1 MTNIYMYVLLH
12 VVCVM
17 LWNFLSMSDARNY
30 YYQPF
35 SRSRTQY
42 TRQENDYYTM
52 DILMPG
58 VKPSRPEEYLCYALA
73 APPRDSYIVS
83 FEPRASM
90 KTIHHMLVYGCT
102 NIPNNEGVVDKCQGS
117 PCLGKS
123 NIMFGWARDAASPNI
138 PQGVGF
144 YVGGES
150 GINYIMI
157 QMHYG
162 DKLDHL
168 TGTSGDHS
176 GISLTMTHTPQP
188 FIGGIYLLWS
198 GDINIPPHSKNTHVD
213 IACKYDSSANIHP
226 FAFRAHAHDRGKVIT
241 GYLIRNG
248 EWTVIAK
255 GSPKW
260 PQAFYPIEESYT
272 IQPGDILAARCT
284 FDSDKDVATYA
295 GATHDDEM
303 CNLYLMYYTDAT
315 RGEAFQACGRPA
327 PSSFFSSVP
336 PGSNLI
342 PVMKPDSQ
350 SEPHSRYRP
359 APVDPWDR
367 YYDYDNQQDY
377 DEGQQSYLQDGSNV
391 DYVSPSLE
399 DEDGGDEE
407 IPLVT
412 SKPVDIVPADST
424 PAAPSNSVTQPII
437 SSKIQSFTVSDI
449 DGWPSSDN
457 EVTLGQVSGVAVDSS
472 GNVHIFHRA
481 SRPWDIHSFQGDV
494 FTQSNQGPIK
504 NNTIIKYDSSTG
516 KVLSQWG
523 ANQFYL
529 PHGLSIDHEDNIWLT
544 DVAMHQVF
552 KYPPGG
558 SETPLLTLGTKLE
571 PGDDRQHFC
580 KPSDVT
586 VDPKTGNFFVSDGYC
601 NARVM
606 KFSPDGKLLLQWGHQ
621 LRGMPAGLPV
631 GQFNLPHCITMVT
644 DKNQVC
650 VADREAGRIQCFNAD
665 SGDFTK
671 QFHLSEFGGR
681 LYAVTYT
688 SASGGLLY
696 AVNGPSNGLKPVK
709 GFALNYTSTEILR
722 MWEPHSQNFEKPHDI
737 ACTPDGKLVYVA
749 EIGPN
754 KVWKFTTN
762 AEVLSFSVN
771 SSETVLSTNETD
783 TATVT
788 EAGHMRNNTGN
799 STTYQPVTGDGQL
812 MNESVDTRV
821 NGLSSDA
828 RLGTTTIIVAVL
840 AVPILLMLLVAVAIR
855 LHAQG
860 HFRLKKRRNYKV
872 SAGDKFSLGSLL
884 HKRNGFSQVA
894 TEDSDP
900 DAAQWSEESDIEEY
914 SILNNT
920 KRTQNL

>member
-1 MTNIYMYVLLH
+1 
-12 VVCVM
+12 
-17 LWNFLSMSDARNY
+17 
-30 YYQPF
+30 
-35 SRSRTQY
+35 
-42 TRQENDYYTM
+42 
-52 DILMPG
+52 
-58 VKPSRPEEYLCYALA
+58 
-73 APPRDSYIVS
+73 
-83 FEPRASM
+83 M

-102 NIPNNEGVVDKCQGS
+102 DIPNNEETVGACHGS

-123 NIMFGWARDAASPNI
+123 NILFGWARDAASPDI

-144 YVGGES
+144 HVGGAS

-168 TGTSGDHS
+168 KGTSGDHS
-176 GISLTMTHTPQP
+176 GISLIMTHTPQP
-188 FIGGIYLLWS
+188 YIGGIYLLWS
-198 GDINIPPHSKNTHVD
+198 GDINIPAHSTNVHSD

-226 FAFRAHAHDRGKVIT
+226 FAFRAHAHDLGKVIT

-260 PQAFYPIEESYT
+260 PQAFYPIGESYT

-284 FDSDKDVATYA
+284 YDSDKDIATYA
-295 GATHDDEM
+295 GGTHNDEM

-315 RGEAFQACGRPA
+315 RGEAFQECGRPA
-327 PSSFFSSVP
+327 PGSFFSSAP
-336 PGSNLI
+336 PGYNTVPSL
-342 PVMKPDSQ
+342 PTSSQ
-350 SEPHSRYRP
+350 PETHSRNRP
-359 APVDPWDR
+359 APVDTWDP
-367 YYDYDNQQDY
+367 YYDYANQQGY
-377 DEGQQSYLQDGSNV
+377 DKDGQSYPQEGSNV
-391 DYVSPSLE
+391 DYVSPSVE
-399 DEDGGDEE
+399 DVGGGGGRGGGGRGGEDRERPEGT
-407 IPLVT
+407 P
-412 SKPVDIVPADST
+412 KPVDNIPDTDKTSSQASDGDAT
-424 PAAPSNSVTQPII
+424 QAAPIIAPGNGDTVTQPPT
-437 SSKIQSFTVSDI
+437 SNKMQSFTVSDV
-449 DGWPSSDN
+449 DGWPSSGSG
-457 EVTLGQVSGVAVDSS
+457 VTLGQVSGIAVDSA

-494 FTQSNQGPIK
+494 FTQSNQGPII
-504 NNTIIKYDSSTG
+504 NNTNIKYDSNTG

-523 ANQFYL
+523 ANQFFL

-558 SETPLLTLGTKLE
+558 AGTPLLTLGTKLE
-571 PGDDRQHFC
+571 PGDDKNHFC

-606 KFSPDGKLLLQWGHQ
+606 KFSPEGKLLLQWGHQ
-621 LRGMPAGLPV
+621 LKGMLASLPV
-631 GQFNLPHCITMVT
+631 GQFNLPHCITMVS

-650 VADREAGRIQCFNAD
+650 VADREAGRIQCFSAD

-671 QFHLSEFGGR
+671 QFNLPEFGGR
-681 LYAVTYT
+681 LYAVAYS

-696 AVNGPSNGLKPVK
+696 AVNGPSNGVKPVQ

-722 MWEPHSQNFEKPHDI
+722 MWEPHSQKFEKPHDI

-762 AEVLSFSVN
+762 AEVLSFGVN
-771 SSETVLSTNETD
+771 SSDSIMHSVSVLSTTESE
-783 TATVT
+783 TATVIEVEHT
-788 EAGHMRNNTGN
+788 LNSTGN
-799 STTYQPVTGDGQL
+799 STHFTPVAGETQATNTSL
-812 MNESVDTRV
+812 NERL
-821 NGLSSDA
+821 NGFTSDSS
-828 RLGTTTIIVAVL
+828 LGTTTIIVAVL

-860 HFRLKKRRNYKV
+860 HFRLNKKRRNYKV

-894 TEDSDP
+894 TDDSDP